1 MVGHRPLDQDEI
13 QSMMESGG
21 LKPATLR
28 KRQKVGEAFSKYNSE
43 NYGLDSIK
51 TLLEGDKAHIEKS
64 VTEFHGNSHSEEEE
78 RRWINGGASS
88 KKGYIWQDPEWRSWK
103 VYFRELNHSS
113 FTYIIVLISCYYYE

>member
-1 MVGHRPLDQDEI
+1 MVGHRPLDQDDI

-51 TLLEGDKAHIEKS
+51 TLLEGDKAQIEKS
-64 VTEFHGNSHSEEEE
+64 VTLFKYRAILASPSP
-78 RRWINGGASS
+78 WIPQMN
-88 KKGYIWQDPEWRSWK
+88 QLE
-103 VYFRELNHSS
+103 V
-113 FTYIIVLISCYYYE
+113 

>member
-21 LKPATLR
+21 FKPATLR

-51 TLLEGDKAHIEKS
+51 TLLEGDKAQIETS
-64 VTEFHGNSHSEEEE
+64 VTEFMGTLTVKKRRENGSMEELQPKKTTFDFWQTNLKTILFMESEGNVD
-78 RRWINGGASS
+78 ISS
-88 KKGYIWQDPEWRSWK
+88 LAQFPK
-103 VYFRELNHSS
+103 L
-113 FTYIIVLISCYYYE
+113 